1 MAFHFE
7 RRHSSPRAIA
17 AFAAF
22 AAITVRAE
30 GLQDLSWMAGSWM
43 ERKGA
48 TDTEEHWLAP
58 KGGLMIAVN
67 RTVTEGK
74 APEFEWLRIEM
85 KDGKP
90 VYLASPGGRPATEF
104 RAIEQSAAKVV
115 FENAA
120 HDFPQRVLYWR
131 EGDALMARIEGTIR
145 GQARSRQWRF
155 ERMK

>member
-1 MAFHFE
+1 MK
-7 RRHSSPRAIA
+7 RMLA
-17 AFAAF
+17 ALATVAA
-22 AAITVRAE
+22 ASVHAE
-30 GLQDLSWMAGSWM
+30 GLDDLAWMAGSWM
-43 ERKGA
+43 ERKGG

-67 RTVTEGK
+67 RTVADGK
-74 APEFEWLRIEM
+74 AKEFELIRIEM

-104 RAIEQSAAKVV
+104 RAIEQSATRVV

-131 EGDALMARIEGTIR
+131 DGDALMARIEGTIR
-145 GQARSRQWRF
+145 GQPRARQWRF